1 MGGGRDKFRQMGQLE
16 VELTKSGNP
25 VESQQPSGKWV
36 PGEVSAGLREVG
48 KRREAENQMRASSAF
63 SGVAQWISNLL
74 YQGCQKG
81 RIPFST

>member
-1 MGGGRDKFRQMGQLE
+1 MGGGRDEFRQMGQLE

-48 KRREAENQMRASSAF
+48 KQREAENQM
-63 SGVAQWISNLL
+63 
-74 YQGCQKG
+74 
-81 RIPFST
+81 

>member
-1 MGGGRDKFRQMGQLE
+1 M
-16 VELTKSGNP
+16 
-25 VESQQPSGKWV
+25 
-36 PGEVSAGLREVG
+36 G

-81 RIPFST
+81 RIPFSTYTTPLLRTLSPSVKWA